1 MNEIMPRRSR
11 HRATRSWL
19 TAAEV
24 RTLDALIAFLST
36 SSPFFPSAPLP
47 NEAGVTVAAV
57 CGNWYD
63 VPSKMPILAEMA
75 RTSPSLTLLLSG
87 GRDERLTLPEA
98 KELGGEPLYLQAK
111 LFRTYGI
118 ERSRQLIW
126 SGARITNH
134 NLRAMLFY
142 AKQTQEFEHRST
154 RLQILEQGFLVRRL
168 AASMRALLD
177 KDPAAQRAIASLT
190 VRAVGPMTFDG
201 LVALHGGHDEVA
213 FALIY
218 GELKRL
224 TQYSVATND
233 PNVEVVLSKEA
244 GQLPSRELGDQ
255 VQRLWQRNRDG
266 LYASGLKLLANRTL
280 LSAIGAVPV

>member
-98 KELGGEPLYLQAK
+98 KELGGEPLYLQSK
-111 LFRTYGI
+111 LFQAYGI
-118 ERSRQLIW
+118 ERSRQVIW

-142 AKQTQEFEHRST
+142 AKQTQEFEHQST
-154 RLQILEQGFLVRRL
+154 RLQILEQGFLVRRRL
-168 AASMRALLD
+168 RPTQAAARRSNLEELELQGPRSL
-177 KDPAAQRAIASLT
+177 PRRHAA
-190 VRAVGPMTFDG
+190 VRANRRGT
-201 LVALHGGHDEVA
+201 ALCPC
-213 FALIY
+213 FSRC
-218 GELKRL
+218 LK
-224 TQYSVATND
+224 
-233 PNVEVVLSKEA
+233 VE
-244 GQLPSRELGDQ
+244 
-255 VQRLWQRNRDG
+255 
-266 LYASGLKLLANRTL
+266 
-280 LSAIGAVPV
+280 